1 MNLRIH
7 NRYSKWMVIFL
18 VFVLS
23 FTPLLNAPVSY
34 AAETDTPLV
43 TDSETPPTNVAP
55 ETPPTEVT
63 PETPTDVTPETPP
76 TDEKSPTDET
86 TAVPPAEGEKTP
98 ATELK
103 DAAIAGEQ
111 DPLAPQNLRVKE
123 IYHNRALLE
132 WDFKSGPNGT
142 EDPNDIQIWNL
153 DTDRDITWGNRWT
166 RYAINLT
173 PETTYRVYITWN
185 SDTAKVHKS
194 NVVEFTTLKDTSE
207 YKESPLT
214 PPSNLKVSSVT
225 EDSVTLNWG
234 SSPNA
239 TGYDFYVNGA
249 WKGGTWNNA
258 ATSFTYSDLE
268 VGKKYTFMVG
278 AQHPENPDNS
288 KSKNSNKVTL
298 TWGEL
303 STPEALQVI
312 TATRT
317 AVSLGWA
324 PVPGA
329 TSYTIF
335 QDDVSIGT
343 TNDNRFVAEG
353 LKEGTT
359 YKFAVFAMNSLGT
372 SPESMPVSVIPG
384 SDYTNVTYYT
394 AWSNTIER
402 KYTPFDVDASHIT
415 HINYAFAD
423 VCWKKYGTGAR
434 ACEDPNIALQKDYV
448 HDGEIV
454 IGDPERDFDNMSSW
468 VAIREQNPHLKLMV
482 SVGGWNWSKNF
493 SNVARTEVTRRTFAN
508 SAVDF
513 LREYQLD
520 GLDVDWEYP
529 VEGGVDSNSRGPE
542 DKENFVLLMKTVRE
556 ALDAAGSEDGKYY
569 LLTIASGQG
578 DNFVVNADLANS
590 SKYLDFINIMSY
602 DYSGKESLLA
612 HHNSPLYYDK
622 KHPRTSAP
630 RNNVLG
636 GLNGHLKGGVPTYKL
651 VAGVPY
657 YGKGWGGCPTT
668 GEYQNCKMILPGTW
682 EPNLFDFQDI
692 ENNYLNKNGYKYY
705 WNNAAKVA
713 YVYNEENGNFI
724 TFNDKTTMMY
734 TASLVKTLDIAGV
747 MSWDISGD
755 RNKTL
760 TTQLVKDLPIHGE
773 VNTSAL
779 PAPHNLQ
786 LASKSAN
793 ALSLKWDAAPGATEY
808 EIYVDK
814 AMVGT
819 TKETT
824 YTITSLK
831 PEQTYQLHLL
841 AITKSGEEV
850 QAVSVASE
858 ELSATTASAPT
869 EPGSGNGGGSSSGG
883 SSSGTPTTPAPAP
896 TPPKGKDELGV
907 QINKQADKSVVSVP
921 EAAAIQLIN
930 ASSSSNF
937 QIALGDITNQ
947 AEIEIPQGVIAAIA
961 KKDPKGT
968 LSMMMNGAEHR
979 IPVALIS
986 KGSMKVTIGAPSEK
1000 DAETANGL
1008 LKGMKGLSKPVLFKI
1023 EQVNADKSVTE
1034 MKQFGSL
1041 YVSQFITLDPKQI
1054 DQKRAAG
1061 MVFVPGTSELRSV
1074 PTLFKLLPD
1083 GKVRAELKMTA
1094 GGIYVLAENVVTFGD
1109 VIPAWAK
1116 QDVARA
1122 AAMLIAQGE
1131 RANVFGGNLDI
1142 TRAEMTSIIVRGL
1155 GVMPNSNETN
1165 FKDVDANSK
1174 YAKEIAAAKAAGLV
1188 QGKSGDRFDPNGLL
1202 TREELAV
1209 ILANAMNYAGK
1220 SSDANSASLAKFK
1233 DQKDISAYAKSSLA
1247 LLVEHKII
1255 QGVSKDQIAPQMNV
1269 TKAQTVVT
1277 VMRMLRVLGLSD

>member
-18 VFVLS
+18 VFALS
-23 FTPLLNAPVSY
+23 FTPLLSAPVSY

-63 PETPTDVTPETPP
+63 PETPP

-86 TAVPPAEGEKTP
+86 TVVPPAEGEKTP

-111 DPLAPQNLRVKE
+111 DPLAPQNLRVVE
-123 IYHNRALLE
+123 VLHNQAKLA
-132 WDFKSGPNGT
+132 WDFKVNPDGT
-142 EDPNDIQIWNL
+142 EHSNDIQIWNA
-153 DTDRDITWGNRWT
+153 DTNGWINWGNLWSRSV
-166 RYAINLT
+166 AGLT

-185 SDTAKVHKS
+185 TDPDKSHKS
-194 NVVEFTTLKDTSE
+194 NIVEFTTTEDLSE
-207 YKESPLT
+207 YKKTPLT
-214 PPSNLKVSSVT
+214 PPSNLKIADVT

-234 SSPNA
+234 ASPDA
-239 TGYDFYVNGA
+239 TGYDIYVNGA
-249 WKGGTWNNA
+249 WKGGTWTND
-258 ATSFTYSDLE
+258 ATTATYGPLE
-268 VGKKYTFMVG
+268 NGETYTFMVG
-278 AQHPENPDNS
+278 AQNPPEPAS
-288 KSKNSNKVTL
+288 AKSNKVTL
-298 TWGEL
+298 TWGKL
-303 STPEALQVI
+303 SSAEALQVI

-317 AVSLGWA
+317 AATLGWA
-324 PVPGA
+324 PVQGA
-329 TSYTIF
+329 TSYDVL
-335 QDDVSIGT
+335 QDGELIGT
-343 TNDNRFVAEG
+343 SADNRYVVEG
-353 LKEGTT
+353 LNEGTT
-359 YKFAVFAMNSLGT
+359 YKFSVVAKNSLWT
-372 SPESMPVSVIPG
+372 SPESAPVSVVPG

-394 AWSNTIER
+394 SWSNTKDRNYKPSDI
-402 KYTPFDVDASHIT
+402 DVTQIT

-423 VCWKKYGTGAR
+423 LCWKKYGTKGR
-434 ACEDPNIALQKDYV
+434 ACENPDIPLQKDYV
-448 HDGEIV
+448 YDGEIV
-454 IGDPERDFDNMSSW
+454 IGDPELDFINFDSFVS
-468 VAIREQNPHLKLMV
+468 IREQNPHLKMMV
-482 SVGGWNWSKNF
+482 SVGGWSWSKNF
-493 SNVARTEVTRRTFAN
+493 SNMARTEISRRTFAN

-513 LREYQLD
+513 LRAYKLD

-529 VEGGVDSNSRGPE
+529 VEGGDPENSYDPT

-569 LLTIASGQG
+569 LLTIASWQA
-578 DNFVVNADLANS
+578 DKFVVNADLANS
-590 SKYLDFINIMSY
+590 SKYLDFINIMTY
-602 DYSGKESLLA
+602 DYSGKGDKIG

-622 KHPRTSAP
+622 NLPTSSAK

-636 GLNGHLKGGVPTYKL
+636 ALNGHLKGGVPTYKL

-657 YGKGWGGCPTT
+657 YGKGWSGCS
-668 GEYQNCKMILPGTW
+668 GEYKECGAFFPGTW
-682 EPNLFDFQDI
+682 DKTDNLFDFIDI

-793 ALSLKWDAAPGATEY
+793 TLSLKWDAAPGATEY

-824 YTITSLK
+824 YTVTSLK

-850 QAVSVASE
+850 QAVSIASE
-858 ELSATTASAPT
+858 QLNATTASAPT
-869 EPGSGNGGGSSSGG
+869 DPGSGNGGGSSGGG
-883 SSSGTPTTPAPAP
+883 SSSGTPSTPAPVP

-921 EAAAIQLIN
+921 ETAAIQLIN

-947 AEIEIPQGVIAAIA
+947 AEIEIPQGIIAAIA

-968 LSMMMNGAEHR
+968 LSMLMNGAEHR
-979 IPVALIS
+979 IPVALLA
-986 KGSMKVTIGAPSEK
+986 KGSMKVTIGAPSDK

-1034 MKQFGSL
+1034 LKQFGSL
-1041 YVSQFITLDPKQI
+1041 YVSEFITLDPKQM

-1074 PTLFKLLPD
+1074 PTLFTLLPD
-1083 GKVRAELKMTA
+1083 GKVRAELKKTA
-1094 GGIYVLAENVVTFGD
+1094 GGIYVLAENEVAFGD

-1155 GVMPNSNETN
+1155 GVIPNSNATN
-1165 FKDVDANSK
+1165 FKDVEANSK

-1220 SSDANSASLAKFK
+1220 SSDANTALLAKFK